1 MTGTNTSITTEYRDG
16 ILIPVSLAAA
26 AVVLM
31 GTFAVVGAD
40 GYAVASANVGATD
53 QTCIG
58 IWENDAENLGA
69 AGAAQGVVRRGKQ
82 FLVANS
88 ATDPVTQ
95 ADMGQLVYIQDNQT
109 IAKTNNSGVLPV
121 AGAFMGFD
129 LENPSYV
136 WVEIV

>member
-1 MTGTNTSITTEYRDG
+1 MPGTNTSNKTEYRDG
-16 ILIPVSLAAA
+16 IFIPVALAAA

-31 GTFAVVGAD
+31 GTFAVVGVD
-40 GYAVASANVGATD
+40 GYAVTSANVGAAD

-58 IWENDAENLGA
+58 IWEDDAENLGV
-69 AGAAQGVVRRGKQ
+69 AGATHGVVRRNKQ

-88 ATDPVTQ
+88 ATDPVAQ

-109 IAKTNNSGVLPV
+109 IAKTDNSGVLPV

-129 LENPSYV
+129 LENPLYV

>member
-1 MTGTNTSITTEYRDG
+1 MPGSNTSIKTEYRDG
-16 ILIPVSLAAA
+16 ILIPVALAAA
-26 AVVLM
+26 AVVWM

-40 GYAVASANVGATD
+40 GYAVASANVGAAD

-58 IWENDAENLGA
+58 IWEDDAENLGA
-69 AGAAQGVVRRGKQ
+69 AGAAHGVARRNKQ
-82 FLVANS
+82 FMVANS

-95 ADMGQLVYIQDNQT
+95 ADIGQLIYIQDNQT
-109 IAKTNNSGVLPV
+109 IAKTDNSGVLPV

-129 LENPSYV
+129 LENPLYV

>member
-1 MTGTNTSITTEYRDG
+1 MPGSNTSLKTEYRDG
-16 ILIPVSLAAA
+16 NLIPVALAAA

-40 GYAVASANVGATD
+40 GYAVASANVGAAD

-69 AGAAQGVVRRGKQ
+69 AGAAHGLVRRGKQ

-95 ADMGQLVYIQDNQT
+95 IDMGQLVYIQDNQT
-109 IAKTNNSGVLPV
+109 IAKTDNSGVLPV

-129 LENPSYV
+129 LENPLYV

>member
-1 MTGTNTSITTEYRDG
+1 MSGTNTSITTEYRDG

-26 AVVLM
+26 AIVLM
-31 GTFAVVGAD
+31 GTFAVVGTD
-40 GYAVASANVGATD
+40 GYAVASANVGAAD

-58 IWENDAENLGA
+58 IWESDAENLGA
-69 AGAAQGVVRRGKQ
+69 AGAVQGV
-82 FLVANS
+82 
-88 ATDPVTQ
+88 
-95 ADMGQLVYIQDNQT
+95 DMGQLVYIQDNQT
-109 IAKTNNSGVLPV
+109 IAKTDNSGVLPV

>member
-1 MTGTNTSITTEYRDG
+1 MSGTNTSIKTEYRDG
-16 ILIPVSLAAA
+16 ILIPVALGATVA
-26 AVVLM
+26 VLM

-40 GYAVASANVGATD
+40 GYAVASANVGAAD

-58 IWENDAENLGA
+58 IWEDDAENSGV
-69 AGAAQGVVRRGKQ
+69 AGATHGVVRRNKQ

-88 ATDPVTQ
+88 ATDPVAQ
-95 ADMGQLVYIQDNQT
+95 ADMGQLAYIQDNQT
-109 IAKTNNSGVLPV
+109 IAKTDNSGVLPV

-129 LENPSYV
+129 LENPLYV

>member
-1 MTGTNTSITTEYRDG
+1 MSGTNTPITTEYRDG

-40 GYAVASANVGATD
+40 GYAVASANVGAAD

-58 IWENDAENLGA
+58 IWESDAENLGA
-69 AGAAQGVVRRGKQ
+69 AGAVQGVVRRNKQ

-109 IAKTNNSGVLPV
+109 IAKTDNSGVLPV

-129 LENPSYV
+129 LENPLYV

>member
-1 MTGTNTSITTEYRDG
+1 MPGSNTSIKTEYRDG
-16 ILIPVSLAAA
+16 ILIPVPLAAA

-40 GYAVASANVGATD
+40 GYAVASANVGAAD

-58 IWENDAENLGA
+58 IWEDDAENLGA
-69 AGAAQGVVRRGKQ
+69 AGAAHGVVRRNKQ

-95 ADMGQLVYIQDNQT
+95 AEMGQLVYIQDNQT
-109 IAKTNNSGVLPV
+109 IAKTDGGGTRSL
-121 AGAFMGFD
+121 AGRFMGFD
-129 LENPSYV
+129 TQFEDCV
-136 WVEIV
+136 WVEI

>member
-1 MTGTNTSITTEYRDG
+1 MSKTNTSINTAYRDG
-16 ILIPVSLAAA
+16 ILFPVSLAAA
-26 AVVLM
+26 AVVFM

-40 GYAVASANVGATD
+40 GFAVDSADVGAAD

-69 AGAAQGVVRRGKQ
+69 AGTAHGVVRRNKH

-88 ATDPVTQ
+88 STDPVTQ

-109 IAKTNNSGVLPV
+109 IAKTDNSGVLPV